1 MSMQHTPIPETS
13 IVIESNHKLFD
24 LNLTTLWHYRDLL
37 MILVK
42 RDFISFYKQTLLG
55 PIWFFVQPLF
65 TTLTYIVIFGNIANV
80 GTDGLPQALFYLS
93 GITLWNYFSDCLL
106 KTSTVFRDN
115 SNIFSK
121 VYFPRLIIPL
131 SIIISNLIK
140 FVVQFLLFLGFLFYY
155 YYFQGFQVQL
165 HLLDVLL
172 LFPLLIIAMAFLGLG
187 LGLIISALTT
197 KYRDLSFL
205 VTFGT
210 QLMMY
215 TTTVIYP
222 LSITPGKFRKLIAIN
237 PMTGV
242 IETFRNIF
250 LGKGEISF
258 DTLGYSLIFTIVA
271 LLLGLLIFN
280 KVEKNFIDTI

>member
-172 LFPLLIIAMAFLGLG
+172 LFPVLIIAMAFLGLG

-205 VTFGT
+205 VTFGI

>member
-24 LNLTTLWHYRDLL
+24 LNLTTLWQYRDLL

-205 VTFGT
+205 VTFGI

>member
-65 TTLTYIVIFGNIANV
+65 TTLPYIVIFGNIANV

-140 FVVQFLLFLGFLFYY
+140 FVVQFLLFLGLLFYY

-172 LFPLLIIAMAFLGLG
+172 LFPLLIITMAFLGLG

-205 VTFGT
+205 VTFGI

-258 DTLGYSLIFTIVA
+258 DTLGYSLLFTIVA

>member
-1 MSMQHTPIPETS
+1 
-13 IVIESNHKLFD
+13 
-24 LNLTTLWHYRDLL
+24 
-37 MILVK
+37 
-42 RDFISFYKQTLLG
+42 
-55 PIWFFVQPLF
+55 LF
-65 TTLTYIVIFGNIANV
+65 TTVTYIVIFGNIANV

-93 GITLWNYFSDCLL
+93 GITMWNYFSDSLL

-131 SIIISNLIK
+131 SIILSNLIK
-140 FVVQFLLFLGFLFYY
+140 LGVQFILFLALLFYY
-155 YYFQGFQVQL
+155 YKYQGFEIN
-165 HLLDVLL
+165 LDIYKVIF
-172 LFPLLIIAMAFLGLG
+172 LFPMLIVLMAFLGLG

-205 VTFGT
+205 VNFGI

-222 LSITPGKFRKLIAIN
+222 LSITPGRLKKIISFN
-237 PMTGV
+237 PMTGI
-242 IETFRNIF
+242 IESFRNIF
-250 LGKGEISF
+250 LGRGEMSF
-258 DTLGYSLIFTIVA
+258 DTLGYSIIFTIIS
-271 LLLGLLIFN
+271 LLLGLIIFN

>member
-1 MSMQHTPIPETS
+1 MSKINNGAPEWS
-13 IVIESNHKLFD
+13 IVINSKHKLLD
-24 LNLTTLWHYRDLL
+24 LNLESLWQFRDLL
-37 MILVK
+37 FILVK
-42 RDFISFYKQTLLG
+42 RDFISFYKQTILG

-65 TTLTYIVIFGNIANV
+65 TTVTYIVIFGNIANV

-93 GITLWNYFSDCLL
+93 GITMWNYFSDSLL

-131 SIIISNLIK
+131 SIILSNLIK
-140 FVVQFLLFLGFLFYY
+140 LGVQFILFLALLFYY
-155 YYFQGFQVQL
+155 YKYQGFEIN
-165 HLLDVLL
+165 LDIYRVIF
-172 LFPLLIIAMAFLGLG
+172 LFPMLIVLMAFLGLG

-205 VTFGT
+205 VNFGI

-222 LSITPGKFRKLIAIN
+222 LSITPGRLKKIISFN
-237 PMTGV
+237 PMTGI
-242 IETFRNIF
+242 IESFRNIF
-250 LGKGEISF
+250 LGKGEMSF
-258 DTLGYSLIFTIVA
+258 ETLGYSIIFTIIS
-271 LLLGLLIFN
+271 LLLGLIIFN

>member
-80 GTDGLPQALFYLS
+80 GTDGLPQALCYLS

-205 VTFGT
+205 VTFGI

>member
-172 LFPLLIIAMAFLGLG
+172 LFPLLIIAMAVLGLG

-205 VTFGT
+205 VTFGI

>member
-24 LNLTTLWHYRDLL
+24 LNLTTLWQYRDLL

-172 LFPLLIIAMAFLGLG
+172 LFPLLIITMAFLGLG

-205 VTFGT
+205 VTFGI

>member
-1 MSMQHTPIPETS
+1 MSMPHTPIPETS

-24 LNLTTLWHYRDLL
+24 LNLATLWQYRDLL

-165 HLLDVLL
+165 HLLAVLL

-205 VTFGT
+205 VTFGI

>member
-80 GTDGLPQALFYLS
+80 GTDSLPQALFYLS

-172 LFPLLIIAMAFLGLG
+172 LFPLLIITMAFLGLG

-205 VTFGT
+205 VTFGI

>member
-1 MSMQHTPIPETS
+1 MQHTPIPETS

-24 LNLTTLWHYRDLL
+24 LNLATLWHYRDLL

-80 GTDGLPQALFYLS
+80 GTDSLPQALFYLS

-165 HLLDVLL
+165 HLMDVLL
-172 LFPLLIIAMAFLGLG
+172 LFPLLIITMAFLGLG

-205 VTFGT
+205 VTFGI

-258 DTLGYSLIFTIVA
+258 DTLGYSLIFTTLA

>member
-1 MSMQHTPIPETS
+1 MQHTHIPETS

-24 LNLTTLWHYRDLL
+24 LNLATLWHYRDLL

-80 GTDGLPQALFYLS
+80 GTDSLPQALFYLS

-165 HLLDVLL
+165 HLMDVLL
-172 LFPLLIIAMAFLGLG
+172 LFPLLIITMAFLGLG

-205 VTFGT
+205 VTFGI

-258 DTLGYSLIFTIVA
+258 DTLGYSLIFTTVA

>member
-24 LNLTTLWHYRDLL
+24 LNLATLWHYRDLL

-172 LFPLLIIAMAFLGLG
+172 LFPLLIITMAFLGLG

-205 VTFGT
+205 VTFGI

>member
-1 MSMQHTPIPETS
+1 MPMHHTPIPETS

-24 LNLTTLWHYRDLL
+24 LNLATLWQYRDLL

-205 VTFGT
+205 VTFGI

-258 DTLGYSLIFTIVA
+258 DTLGYSLIFTIAA

>member
-1 MSMQHTPIPETS
+1 MQHTPIPETS

-24 LNLTTLWHYRDLL
+24 LNLATLWHYRDLL

-80 GTDGLPQALFYLS
+80 GTDSLPQALFYLS

-165 HLLDVLL
+165 HLMDVLL
-172 LFPLLIIAMAFLGLG
+172 LFPLLIITMAFLGLG

-205 VTFGT
+205 VTFGI

-258 DTLGYSLIFTIVA
+258 DTLGYSLIFTAVA

>member
-24 LNLTTLWHYRDLL
+24 LNLATLWHYRDLL

-80 GTDGLPQALFYLS
+80 GTDSLPQALFYLS

-165 HLLDVLL
+165 YLLDVLL
-172 LFPLLIIAMAFLGLG
+172 LFPMLIITMAFLGLG

-205 VTFGT
+205 VTFGI

-258 DTLGYSLIFTIVA
+258 DTLGYSLIFTTVA

>member
-1 MSMQHTPIPETS
+1 MSMQHTPITETS

-24 LNLTTLWHYRDLL
+24 LNLATLWHYRDLL

-80 GTDGLPQALFYLS
+80 GTDSLPQALFYLS

-172 LFPLLIIAMAFLGLG
+172 LFPLLIITMAFLGLG

-205 VTFGT
+205 VTFGI

>member
-24 LNLTTLWHYRDLL
+24 LNLSTLWHYRDLL

-80 GTDGLPQALFYLS
+80 GTDSLPQALFYLS

-172 LFPLLIIAMAFLGLG
+172 LFPLLIITMAFLGLG

-205 VTFGT
+205 VTFGI

>member
-1 MSMQHTPIPETS
+1 MSMQHTPIPENS

-172 LFPLLIIAMAFLGLG
+172 LFPLLIITMAFLGLG

-205 VTFGT
+205 VTFGI

>member
-24 LNLTTLWHYRDLL
+24 LNLATLWQYRDLL

-172 LFPLLIIAMAFLGLG
+172 LFPLLIITMAFLGLG

-205 VTFGT
+205 VTFGI

>member
-1 MSMQHTPIPETS
+1 MQHTPIPETS

-24 LNLTTLWHYRDLL
+24 LNLATLWHYRDLL

-80 GTDGLPQALFYLS
+80 GTDSLPQALFYLS

-165 HLLDVLL
+165 HLMDVLL
-172 LFPLLIIAMAFLGLG
+172 LFPLLIITMAFLGLG

-205 VTFGT
+205 VTFGI

-258 DTLGYSLIFTIVA
+258 DTLGYSLIFTTVA